1 MPHEL
6 MKPQLHILTERS
18 ALPKEVSAA
27 QTLLV
32 SIQVPQIE
40 PGLGET
46 ATPTQGVNLALA
58 LDRSGSMGSQG
69 RMQQAKRAA
78 HDLVNQ
84 LSARDQLS
92 VVTFGSDVKVLAT
105 AVPGHH
111 QELLHD
117 LIETIQVSGQT
128 DLHGGWLA
136 AAQEVAA
143 HYRQGFLNRVILVSD
158 GMANRGL
165 RDTTQV
171 AEHVASLSRTGV
183 STTTLGV
190 GVTFNE
196 GLLEAMAEA
205 GDGNYHYAP
214 TAEQMPLLFQEELQ
228 EQRLVVGSRAKF
240 RVVQRARGVRVL
252 PPLNQL
258 REEPKGCYQLGN
270 LVAGKTQKLVFDVI
284 VPQDSP
290 NDQPLLTVELEWRDA
305 EGNAQAVTCEC
316 SLPRVAEA
324 AYLKLPANQEVVLEH
339 CLLKAT
345 HHKRLAAE
353 ALDRRQL
360 FEAVDLFEKA
370 LVVLEPVAQ
379 HATAQRMMASV
390 EQLRTQAKQGQYA
403 HSSKQAKYESSRHRR
418 KGE

>member
-1 MPHEL
+1 MPNEL
-6 MKPQLHILTERS
+6 MKPQLHILSERS
-18 ALPKEVSAA
+18 ALPTEVPAG

-46 ATPTQGVNLALA
+46 ATPTKGVNLALA
-58 LDRSGSMGSQG
+58 LDRSGSMGGQG

-78 HDLVNQ
+78 HELIDQ
-84 LSARDQLS
+84 LSAGDQLS
-92 VVTFGSDVKVLAT
+92 VVTFGSGVEVLAT

-111 QELLHD
+111 RELLHD
-117 LIETIQVSGQT
+117 LIETVRVSGQT
-128 DLHGGWLA
+128 HLHGGWLA

-143 HYRQGFLNRVILVSD
+143 HYRQGYLNRVILVSD

-165 RDTTQV
+165 CDTTQV

-190 GVTFNE
+190 GMNFNE

-240 RVVQRARGVRVL
+240 RVVQRACGVRVL
-252 PPLNQL
+252 APLNQL
-258 REEPKGCYQLGN
+258 REEPQGCYQLGN
-270 LVAGKTQKLVFDVI
+270 LVAGKNQKLVFDVI
-284 VPQDSP
+284 VPQDLP
-290 NDQPLLTVELEWRDA
+290 TDQPLLTVELEWRDA
-305 EGNAQAVTCEC
+305 EGSAQAVTCEW

-324 AYLKLPANQEVVLEH
+324 VYSNLSANQEVVLERS
-339 CLLKAT
+339 LLKAT
-345 HHKRLAAE
+345 QHKRLAAE

-360 FEAVDLFEKA
+360 FEALDLFEKA

-379 HATAQRMMASV
+379 HAAAQRMMASLK
-390 EQLRTQAKQGQYA
+390 QLRTQAREGQYA